1 MKKIN
6 HSEIIKSILETTK
19 LKQEGLARVLGTSQ
33 KTISLWKNGDKSI
46 DVQFWPILI
55 VLDKKLT
62 GKDFM
67 GDGFTRNELLKL
79 LFTEEFLED
88 GLNKNEK

>member
-6 HSEIIKSILETTK
+6 HSEIIKSVRKATELNQET
-19 LKQEGLARVLGTSQ
+19 LARVLGTSQ
-33 KTISLWKNGDKSI
+33 KTVSEWSTGSKSI
-46 DVQFWPILI
+46 DVQFWPMLI

-67 GDGFTRNELLKL
+67 GDGFTRKELLKL
-79 LFTEEFLED
+79 LFTENFVGDSSDED
-88 GLNKNEK
+88 G